1 MQTLH
6 VKKGDTVKVIAG
18 KDKNKTGV
26 IVKSMPSTGQVI
38 VEGVNVFKKHKKST
52 QAGKAGQV
60 VEVTLPIFVNK
71 VKKI

>member
-1 MQTLH
+1 M
-6 VKKGDTVKVIAG
+6 IAG

-38 VEGVNVFKKHKKST
+38 VEGVNVFKKHKKAT
-52 QAGKAGQV
+52 QAGKSGQV

>member
-52 QAGKAGQV
+52 QPGKAGQV